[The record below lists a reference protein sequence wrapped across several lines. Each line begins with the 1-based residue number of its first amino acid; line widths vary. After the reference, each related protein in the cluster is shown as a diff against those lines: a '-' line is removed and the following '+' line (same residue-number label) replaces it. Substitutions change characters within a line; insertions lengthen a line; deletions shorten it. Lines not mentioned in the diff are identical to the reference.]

1 MLSENPFRCFRESKV
16 GAIDL
21 NRPASIISQ
30 TDRRFG
36 KRSLPM
42 KIDVV
47 RWFRASIRRLAA
59 GSSVVLCLLLVGCQE
74 ETAARTDAEMNALIV
89 GTWVLDDG
97 PLSLYYMEKTYAPD
111 GTSTGFLLNRQTSK
125 RIDFTSRWEIKNGHF
140 TGQILTSSDP
150 ALLPGATYSD
160 QIVKMT
166 KNRFVMIEEGT
177 GRVTYKH
184 RKHRFDLFN

>member
-1 MLSENPFRCFRESKV
+1 
-16 GAIDL
+16 
-21 NRPASIISQ
+21 
-30 TDRRFG
+30 
-36 KRSLPM
+36 M
-42 KIDVV
+42 KIGIG
-47 RWFRASIRRLAA
+47 RLRAASAITLCFVFA
-59 GSSVVLCLLLVGCQE
+59 GCRE
-74 ETAARTDAEMNALIV
+74 ETAARTDMEMNTLIV

-111 GTSTGFLLNRQTSK
+111 GTSTGFLLNRQTGK
-125 RIDFTSRWEIKNGHF
+125 RMEFTSRWQINNGRF

-150 ALLPGATYSD
+150 ALPPGAAYSD

-184 RKHRFDLFN
+184 RKHRFALF

>member
-1 MLSENPFRCFRESKV
+1 
-16 GAIDL
+16 
-21 NRPASIISQ
+21 
-30 TDRRFG
+30 
-36 KRSLPM
+36 M
-42 KIDVV
+42 KIGIG
-47 RWFRASIRRLAA
+47 RLMAASAIVFCLA
-59 GSSVVLCLLLVGCQE
+59 LVGCRE
-74 ETAARTDAEMNALIV
+74 ETAARTDMEMNTLIV

-111 GTSTGFLLNRQTSK
+111 GTSTGFLLNRQTGK
-125 RIDFTSRWEIKNGHF
+125 RMEFTSRWQINNGRF

-150 ALLPGATYSD
+150 ALPPGAAYSD

-184 RKHRFDLFN
+184 RKHRFALF

>member
-1 MLSENPFRCFRESKV
+1 M
-16 GAIDL
+16 
-21 NRPASIISQ
+21 
-30 TDRRFG
+30 
-36 KRSLPM
+36 
-42 KIDVV
+42 
-47 RWFRASIRRLAA
+47 
-59 GSSVVLCLLLVGCQE
+59 
-74 ETAARTDAEMNALIV
+74 EMNTLIV

-111 GTSTGFLLNRQTSK
+111 GTSTGFLLNRQTGK
-125 RIDFTSRWEIKNGHF
+125 RMEFTSRWQINNGRF

-150 ALLPGATYSD
+150 ALPPGAAYSD

-184 RKHRFDLFN
+184 RRHRFALF